1 MDVIVLLWGTLLGSL
16 WNSRNY
22 NDESLTLRE
31 FELFRN
37 ILIHCLWNFSKQ
49 HWSIYTKYTQK
60 RVYSPSPHPLPCRD
74 GNHHCQC
81 IYVWCIPLNSLTLIC
96 QWEHGYII
104 ILSSNWEKRKYS
116 TYFSKFDIFWLK
128 PPKISNIFSHMQ
140 KISGKF
146 AQTHLGSDANFWSSH
161 LTGMHVELLPGCFY
175 SNHVNAWVEQFCSS
189 KRTKQLASTN
199 IL

>member
-1 MDVIVLLWGTLLGSL
+1 MMSLWPSGSL
-16 WNSRNY
+16 NY
-22 NDESLTLRE
+22 SGTYWFIV
-31 FELFRN
+31 FETFLN
-37 ILIHCLWNFSKQ
+37 NTEVYLLN
-49 HWSIYTKYTQK
+49 TKK
-60 RVYSPSPHPLPCRD
+60 KVYSPSPRPLPCRD
-74 GNHHCQC
+74 GNHCCQC
-81 IYVWCIPLNSLTLIC
+81 IYVWCIPLNSLTFIC
-96 QWEHGYII
+96 QWEHGHII

-146 AQTHLGSDANFWSSH
+146 AQTHGSDANFWSSH

-189 KRTKQLASTN
+189 KRT
-199 IL
+199 